1 MANLRKV
8 VVALIVAAALVILA
22 VPAASAT
29 TNTPNMKTEAA
40 LFGGSSL
47 LGTQTTNYS
56 SGDSMTSTV
65 SLDSPTTS
73 ITIGGDGYPCGDV
86 AYNGIVKWYMA
97 ITNWVS
103 WTYHS
108 HFGVHV
114 CHNKVGYKTSLYD
127 EPTSIMP
134 TWNWCG
140 NVVKEWA
147 MNPNNASAHSHTKG
161 CFNLVDK
168 ILVQKFPWVRITIG
182 GNGNL
187 WARSTGVDG

>member
-1 MANLRKV
+1 MKSKITLLV
-8 VVALIVAAALVILA
+8 AALVITLGL
-22 VPAASAT
+22 VSSASAT
-29 TNTPNMKTEAA
+29 TGAATRTMSEAS
-40 LFGGSSL
+40 LFGNSPL
-47 LGTQTTNYS
+47 LGTTATVDS
-56 SGDSMTSTV
+56 SGGTIVSTV
-65 SLDSPTTS
+65 TLDNPTTS
-73 ITIGGDGYPCGDV
+73 ITIGSNNYPCGDV

-97 ITNWVS
+97 VTNWVS

-114 CHNKVGYKTSLYD
+114 CNNHVQYKTSLYD

-140 NVVKEWA
+140 NIVKEWA

-161 CFNLVDK
+161 CFNLVDN
-168 ILVQKFPWVRITIG
+168 IIFQRFPWVKITIG

-187 WARSTGVDG
+187 WERSTGIDG